1 MPDELVLIC
10 TVGGSHQ
17 PIVTSIQQHRPLC
30 VHFLCS
36 DDRERTKGSYHQVI
50 GSGLVLKSR
59 PDLPAPDLPN
69 IATLAGLTEAQVRIH
84 KLRNIDSLD
93 ACYLMAV
100 EVIAQARRERPRAR
114 LVIDYTGGTKSMTAG
129 LVAAA
134 LDDGQCEMALVA
146 GVRANLQ
153 STQDQTQTARAVHV
167 GDTQIRRRMR
177 VAAELVHHYDY
188 VAAEHVLRDAAR
200 RYGGNELVERL
211 NRGIALC
218 RAFDAWD
225 KFQHAEA
232 QRLLEPHQSQFV
244 PWWQAIKVLAEL
256 AHASVSKPAP
266 QPEAAQPVRR
276 GGQYGFV
283 QVEDLLLNAER
294 RAQQQRFDD
303 AVGRMYRALELT
315 AQTWLHLKHGLNTS
329 DLDVARL
336 PEPLKSD
343 WERLATPDGKLQIG
357 LWKAWELI
365 AAFPDDPLG
374 HLFAQQRSAIRDFLQ
389 MRNLSLFAHGTQPVA
404 QAEYQ
409 QKVPG
414 VAAWIR
420 TAIRTASAARK
431 LRVVELPQLPTNF
444 LDEET
449 PTATPLAT

>member
-1 MPDELVLIC
+1 
-10 TVGGSHQ
+10 
-17 PIVTSIQQHRPLC
+17 
-30 VHFLCS
+30 
-36 DDRERTKGSYHQVI
+36 
-50 GSGLVLKSR
+50 
-59 PDLPAPDLPN
+59 
-69 IATLAGLTEAQVRIH
+69 
-84 KLRNIDSLD
+84 
-93 ACYLMAV
+93 
-100 EVIAQARRERPRAR
+100 
-114 LVIDYTGGTKSMTAG
+114 
-129 LVAAA
+129 
-134 LDDGQCEMALVA
+134 
-146 GVRANLQ
+146 
-153 STQDQTQTARAVHV
+153 
-167 GDTQIRRRMR
+167 
-177 VAAELVHHYDY
+177 
-188 VAAEHVLRDAAR
+188 
-200 RYGGNELVERL
+200 
-211 NRGIALC
+211 
-218 RAFDAWD
+218 
-225 KFQHAEA
+225 
-232 QRLLEPHQSQFV
+232 
-244 PWWQAIKVLAEL
+244 
-256 AHASVSKPAP
+256 
-266 QPEAAQPVRR
+266 
-276 GGQYGFV
+276 V

-329 DLDVARL
+329 DLDVAHL